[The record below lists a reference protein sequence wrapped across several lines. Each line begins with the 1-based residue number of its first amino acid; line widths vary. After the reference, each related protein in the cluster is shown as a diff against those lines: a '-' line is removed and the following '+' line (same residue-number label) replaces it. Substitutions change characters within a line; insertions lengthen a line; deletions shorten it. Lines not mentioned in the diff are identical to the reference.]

1 MTRSELVRRLAAAN
15 PHLFRRDVERIVATL
30 FETMAATLEEGGR
43 IELRGFGVMDVR
55 ERPARTARNPR
66 TGALVEVPP
75 RRTVRFRPGKELRA
89 RLGVG
94 EAGASGE

>member
-43 IELRGFGVMDVR
+43 IELRGFGVMAVR

-66 TGALVEVPP
+66 TGETVRVPP

-89 RLGVG
+89 RLDLA
-94 EAGASGE
+94 EAGAGTE